1 MRKTHKRLRIIAVA
15 VVSALVLLMAA
26 IYVAAPSQQA
36 LALSLNSQFSSS
48 VKGEVVHGW
57 VHSGNGNAI
66 HGAVVRLYHNGVLE
80 KSAQTDA
87 TGHYRM
93 SVNLPKGS
101 YKIYFHCDHV
111 KAGTLTFK
119 MSPKHKY
126 DINAQAKSK
135 ALIVLP
141 IFNY

>member
-1 MRKTHKRLRIIAVA
+1 M
-15 VVSALVLLMAA
+15 S
-26 IYVAAPSQQA
+26 PSQQA

-48 VKGEVVHGW
+48 LKGEVVHGW
-57 VHSGNGNAI
+57 VHAANGNAI
-66 HGAVVRLYHNGVLE
+66 VGAVVRLSHDGVVD
-80 KSAQTDA
+80 KTVQTNSS
-87 TGHYRM
+87 GHYSM
-93 SVNLPKGS
+93 SLNLPKGS
-101 YKIYFHCDHV
+101 YTVYFHCDHI

-119 MSPKHKY
+119 MAPKHRY